1 MMMPFPE
8 LWLWIL
14 EYSFISDSIGCI
26 SELAC
31 SLFQQADLVSS
42 YMRLK
47 ARCHFCRWSEVKI
60 LNFAQ
65 YSWTNIWGIS
75 PGRRDSKVRHN
86 FIVFV
91 LSVL

>member
-14 EYSFISDSIGCI
+14 EYSFISDSIGYI
-26 SELAC
+26 SELVC

-42 YMRLK
+42 YMHLK
-47 ARCHFCRWSEVKI
+47 ARCHFYIWSKVNI

-65 YSWTNIWGIS
+65 YSWTNTWGIS
-75 PGRRDSKVRHN
+75 PGHRDSKVQHN